1 MARSAADLERA
12 ILAQTRRGLRTLLA
26 VPRARAGGLARVE
39 DMEVPGGGGPLRARY
54 YEAKGATEAPLMLYF
69 HGGGFVCC
77 DIDTHDSIC
86 SWLAKSSQGRVLSVG
101 YRLAPETP
109 FPGQIEDVRAA
120 CAWAF
125 QNAQRFGA
133 PADRISLAGD
143 SAGAYLAATMALEIN
158 RAAPGAVA
166 LQVLLY
172 PLIHVQDSLWAEEE
186 LRNFRF
192 LGRVA
197 CIYIAKFLGA
207 EALPSLLDVDLAA
220 APPTIVAGG
229 GPMDPVRAD
238 VRAFVHKLRQAGVAV
253 TERKY
258 PVLMHGGLN
267 FTAYS
272 KTATGALQEVGELA
286 RAAFARE
293 QGKNHDTGD
302 HSDGRT
308 GSDRVHSG

>member
-1 MARSAADLERA
+1 MSMTQNVESA

-26 VPRARAGGLARVE
+26 VPAARAGGLAKVE
-39 DMEVPGGGGPLRARY
+39 ELRIPGPGGPLRARY
-54 YEAKGATEAPLMLYF
+54 YEARNAVDAPLLVFF

-109 FPGQIEDVRAA
+109 FPGQLEDVRAA
-120 CAWAF
+120 SRWAF
-125 QNAQRFGA
+125 QNAQAFGA
-133 PADRISLAGD
+133 EPGRIAVGGD

-158 RAAPGAVA
+158 RVTPGAVA

-172 PLIHVQDSLWAEEE
+172 PLIHVQDSLWADEE

-197 CIYIAKFLGA
+197 ALYIARSLGA
-207 EALPSLLDVDLAA
+207 EKLPSLLDVDLSV

-229 GPMDPVRAD
+229 GPMDPVRSD
-238 VRAFVHKLRQAGVAV
+238 VKALVDALRRAGVRV
-253 TERKY
+253 SEKKY

-272 KTATGALQEVGELA
+272 KTATKALQDVGELI
-286 RAAFARE
+286 RAEFVR
-293 QGKNHDTGD
+293 
-302 HSDGRT
+302 
-308 GSDRVHSG
+308 

>member
-1 MARSAADLERA
+1 MLAPTKVEAA

-26 VPRARAGGLARVE
+26 VPRARAGGLAKVE
-39 DMEVPGGGGPLRARY
+39 DLEIPAAVPLRARY
-54 YEAKGATEAPLMLYF
+54 YEARDATDAPLLVYF

-77 DIDTHDSIC
+77 DIDTHDSIT

-109 FPGQIEDVRAA
+109 FPGQVADARAA

-125 QNAQRFGA
+125 RNSQRLGA
-133 PADRISLAGD
+133 RPDKIVLAGD
-143 SAGAYLAATMALEIN
+143 SAGAYLAATLALEIN
-158 RAAPGAVA
+158 RATPGAVA

-172 PLIHVQDSLWAEEE
+172 PLIHVDKTLWSDEE

-197 CIYIAKFLGA
+197 SIYIARALGA
-207 EALPSLLDVDLAA
+207 EALPSLLDVDLIA

-229 GPMDPVRAD
+229 GPLDPVRNDAK
-238 VRAFVHKLRQAGVAV
+238 AFVDALRRAGIAV

-272 KTATGALQEVGELA
+272 QTATKALDEVGQLV
-286 RAAFARE
+286 
-293 QGKNHDTGD
+293 
-302 HSDGRT
+302 RT
-308 GSDRVHSG
+308 ALER

>member
-1 MARSAADLERA
+1 MIKKTQAELERA

-26 VPRARAGGLARVE
+26 VQRARAGGLARVE
-39 DMEVPGGGGPLRARY
+39 DLELPGSEGPLRARY
-54 YEAKGATEAPLMLYF
+54 YEARDAITSPLLVFF

-109 FPGQIEDVRAA
+109 FPGQVEDVRAA
-120 CAWAF
+120 CSWALA
-125 QNAQRFGA
+125 NAHRFGA
-133 PADRISLAGD
+133 PSGRIAVAGD
-143 SAGAYLAATMALEIN
+143 SAGAYLAATMALELN

-207 EALPSLLDVDLAA
+207 EKLPSLLDVDLSA

-238 VRAFVHKLRQAGVAV
+238 VRAFVRKLRASGVEV
-253 TERKY
+253 VERKY

-272 KTATGALQEVGELA
+272 KTATKALAEVGELV
-286 RAAFARE
+286 RAQFA
-293 QGKNHDTGD
+293 GKA
-302 HSDGRT
+302 
-308 GSDRVHSG
+308 

>member
-1 MARSAADLERA
+1 MSMTQNAERA

-26 VPRARAGGLARVE
+26 VPAARAAGLAKVE
-39 DMEVPGGGGPLRARY
+39 DIDIPGPHGQLRARY
-54 YEAKGATEAPLMLYF
+54 YEAENAETAPLLVYF

-86 SWLAKSSQGRVLSVG
+86 SWLAKSSQSRVLSVG

-109 FPGQIEDVRAA
+109 FPGQLEDVRAG

-125 QNAQRFGA
+125 QNAPLLGA
-133 PADRISLAGD
+133 TPEKLILAGD
-143 SAGAYLAATMALEIN
+143 SAGAYLAATMSLEIN
-158 RAAPGAVA
+158 RATPGAIA

-172 PLIHVQDSLWAEEE
+172 PLVHVRDSLWADEE

-197 CIYIAKFLGA
+197 ALYIARSLGA
-207 EALPSLLDVDLAA
+207 EALPSLLDVDLSS
-220 APPTIVAGG
+220 APPTIIAGG
-229 GPMDPVRAD
+229 GPMDPVRNDAKALID
-238 VRAFVHKLRQAGVAV
+238 ALRKANVRVVEK
-253 TERKY
+253 KY

-272 KTATGALQEVGELA
+272 KTATTALQDVGELV
-286 RAAFARE
+286 RQEFAR
-293 QGKNHDTGD
+293 
-302 HSDGRT
+302 
-308 GSDRVHSG
+308 

>member
-1 MARSAADLERA
+1 MSVAQTVESA
-12 ILAQTRRGLRTLLA
+12 ILRQTRRGLRTLMA
-26 VPRARAGGLARVE
+26 VPAARAGDLARVE
-39 DMEVPGGGGPLRARY
+39 EVFIPGPDGPLRGRY
-54 YEAKGATEAPLMLYF
+54 YQARDARQTPLMLYF

-86 SWLAKSSQGRVLSVG
+86 SWLAKSSKGRVLSVG

-109 FPGQIEDVRAA
+109 FPGQVEDVRAA
-120 CAWAF
+120 SAWAF
-125 QNAQRFGA
+125 QNAPRFGA
-133 PADRISLAGD
+133 PSGRIALAGD

-166 LQVLLY
+166 LMVLLY
-172 PLIHVQDSLWAEEE
+172 PLIHVRDSLWADEE

-197 CIYIAKFLGA
+197 CLYIARSLGA
-207 EALPSLLDVDLAA
+207 EALPSLLDVDLSA

-229 GPMDPVRAD
+229 GALDPVRSD
-238 VRAFVHKLRQAGVAV
+238 VKAFVEALRKAGVQV
-253 TERKY
+253 SEKKY

-272 KTATGALQEVGELA
+272 KTAVAALQQVGELVCA
-286 RAAFARE
+286 SLA
-293 QGKNHDTGD
+293 G
-302 HSDGRT
+302 
-308 GSDRVHSG
+308 

>member
-1 MARSAADLERA
+1 MGVAQNVETA

-26 VPRARAGGLARVE
+26 VPAARAGGLAKVE
-39 DMEVPGGGGPLRARY
+39 DITIQGPGAPLRARY
-54 YEAKGATEAPLMLYF
+54 YEAKDALPGPLVVFF
-69 HGGGFVCC
+69 HGGGFVCG

-109 FPGQIEDVRAA
+109 FPGQLHDVRAA

-125 QNAQRFGA
+125 QTAHRFGA
-133 PADRISLAGD
+133 EPNRIAVSGD

-158 RAAPGAVA
+158 RATPGAVA

-172 PLIHVQDSLWAEEE
+172 PLIHVHDTMWADEE

-197 CIYIAKFLGA
+197 CIYIARSLGA

-229 GPMDPVRAD
+229 GAMDPVRSD
-238 VRAFVHKLRQAGVAV
+238 VKAFVSKLREAGVSV
-253 TERKY
+253 TEKKY

-272 KTATGALQEVGELA
+272 KTATSALRDVGTLVRE
-286 RAAFARE
+286 AFAR
-293 QGKNHDTGD
+293 
-302 HSDGRT
+302 
-308 GSDRVHSG
+308 

>member
-1 MARSAADLERA
+1 MSMTQNAERA
-12 ILAQTRRGLRTLLA
+12 ILEQTRRGLRTLLA
-26 VPRARAGGLARVE
+26 VPAARAGGLAKVE
-39 DMEVPGGGGPLRARY
+39 EIAIPGPDGQLPARY
-54 YEAKGATEAPLMLYF
+54 YEAENAVSAPLLVYF

-109 FPGQIEDVRAA
+109 FPGQLEDVRAA

-125 QNAQRFGA
+125 QNAQRLGA
-133 PADRISLAGD
+133 APDRLALGGD
-143 SAGAYLAATMALEIN
+143 SAGAYLAATMALEVN
-158 RAAPGAVA
+158 RATPGAIA

-172 PLIHVQDSLWAEEE
+172 PLVHVQDSLWADEE

-197 CIYIAKFLGA
+197 CLYIARSLGA
-207 EALPSLLDVDLAA
+207 EALPSLLDVDLSA
-220 APPTIVAGG
+220 APRTIVAGG

-238 VRAFVHKLRQAGVAV
+238 VKAFVDALRQAGVDV
-253 TERKY
+253 KEKKY

-272 KTATGALQEVGELA
+272 KTAVKALEEVGELVRAELA
-286 RAAFARE
+286 R
-293 QGKNHDTGD
+293 
-302 HSDGRT
+302 
-308 GSDRVHSG
+308 

>member
-1 MARSAADLERA
+1 MSITRNVESA

-26 VPRARAGGLARVE
+26 VPAARAGGLAKVE
-39 DMEVPGGGGPLRARY
+39 DLAIPSPAGPLRARY
-54 YEAKGATEAPLMLYF
+54 YEAANAIDAPLLLYF

-120 CAWAF
+120 CAWAL

-133 PADRISLAGD
+133 QPHRIAVGGD
-143 SAGAYLAATMALEIN
+143 SAGAYLAVTMALELN

-172 PLIHVQDSLWAEEE
+172 PLIHVQDSLWADEE

-197 CIYIAKFLGA
+197 ALYIARSLGA

-229 GPMDPVRAD
+229 GPMDPVRSD
-238 VRAFVHKLRQAGVAV
+238 VKAFVDALRRAGVRV
-253 TERKY
+253 TEKKY

-272 KTATGALQEVGELA
+272 KTATTALEEVGELI
-286 RAAFARE
+286 RAEFRSFPGAE
-293 QGKNHDTGD
+293 GVTVQP
-302 HSDGRT
+302 
-308 GSDRVHSG
+308 